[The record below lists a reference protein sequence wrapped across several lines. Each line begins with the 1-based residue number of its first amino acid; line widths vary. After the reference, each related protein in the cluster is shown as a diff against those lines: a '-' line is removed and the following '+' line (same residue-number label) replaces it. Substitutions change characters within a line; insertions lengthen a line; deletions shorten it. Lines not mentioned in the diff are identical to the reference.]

1 MGRRST
7 VAGSVATKD
16 FAALIAERAYFKA
29 EQRGF
34 APGHELEDWL
44 AAERELAK
52 VDAAPAKPAAKL
64 KKVDVAPAKPA
75 AKPKKA
81 AARRKNGATKKA
93 K

>member
-52 VDAAPAKPAAKL
+52 VDAAPSKPVAA
-64 KKVDVAPAKPA
+64 PSKPA

>member
-7 VAGSVATKD
+7 AIAPVAASD
-16 FAALIAERAYFKA
+16 FTALIAERAYFKA

-44 AAERELAK
+44 AAERELET
-52 VDAAPAKPAAKL
+52 VAAPVVKRKKP
-64 KKVDVAPAKPA
+64 
-75 AKPKKA
+75 
-81 AARRKNGATKKA
+81 AARRKTGPKTGPKNGSVKKL